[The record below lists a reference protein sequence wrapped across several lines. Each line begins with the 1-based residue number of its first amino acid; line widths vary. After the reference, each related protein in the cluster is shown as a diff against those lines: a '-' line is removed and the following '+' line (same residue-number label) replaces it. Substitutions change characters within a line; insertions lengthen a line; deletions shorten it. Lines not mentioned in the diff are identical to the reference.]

1 MAQCVFIFVVSG
13 FPSFQSDL
21 EWDEEL
27 LLHFYGKPLEYTA
40 EGELSLFFNLAV
52 KVETGPGSSIRNI
65 LYFLLSQVGRRG
77 ERHCTDMYSQC
88 LLETEDMRDI
98 LRRQGQQPLL
108 DTDHTHLPAM
118 LDGVQ
123 KPRIWLWFHF
133 LMRKTTQIL

>member
-13 FPSFQSDL
+13 LPSFQSDL

-65 LYFLLSQVGRRG
+65 LGFLLFQVGRRG

-98 LRRQGQQPLL
+98 LRRQGQQPLVS
-108 DTDHTHLPAM
+108 TDHTHLPAM
-118 LDGVQ
+118 FDGVQ
-123 KPRIWLWFHF
+123 KPQLWIWFHF

>member
-1 MAQCVFIFVVSG
+1 MFIFVVSG
-13 FPSFQSDL
+13 LPSFQSDL

-108 DTDHTHLPAM
+108 DTDLTHLPAM
-118 LDGVQ
+118 LDDVSMA
-123 KPRIWLWFHF
+123 LF
-133 LMRKTTQIL
+133 LS

>member
-52 KVETGPGSSIRNI
+52 KVETGPGSRIINHK
-65 LYFLLSQVGRRG
+65 YPGFLLVSGWQTGRASLHGHVQPVPAGDRG
-77 ERHCTDMYSQC
+77 HEGHSPQTRTAATLNDLC
-88 LLETEDMRDI
+88 LYMALGLSITSSNLADR
-98 LRRQGQQPLL
+98 
-108 DTDHTHLPAM
+108 
-118 LDGVQ
+118 
-123 KPRIWLWFHF
+123 
-133 LMRKTTQIL
+133 LM

>member
-13 FPSFQSDL
+13 LPSFQSDL

-27 LLHFYGKPLEYTA
+27 LLHFYGKPLDYTA

-65 LYFLLSQVGRRG
+65 LGFLLSQVGRRG

-108 DTDHTHLPAM
+108 STAQTSHLPAM
-118 LDGVQ
+118 LDGVSMA
-123 KPRIWLWFHF
+123 LF
-133 LMRKTTQIL
+133 LS

>member
-52 KVETGPGSSIRNI
+52 KVETGPGSCIINI
-65 LYFLLSQVGRRG
+65 LGFLLSQVGRRG

-98 LRRQGQQPLL
+98 LRRQGSSHYWTQ
-108 DTDHTHLPAM
+108 TTHLPAM

-123 KPRIWLWFHF
+123 KTQLWIWFHF
-133 LMRKTTQIL
+133 LIRKTTQIL